1 MIIIWIMSESQ
12 KNELL
17 INKTSLLSG
26 GFMIKEFRG
35 KYYFLSNFYEAPIT
49 YEGITYQN
57 NEAAFQSAKVLDMSV
72 REKFSIL
79 DPSSAK
85 RKGRHVQLRHDWEKV
100 KFDIMY
106 EICKA
111 KFSQNAEL
119 KDKLLATGDEYL
131 EEGNTWGDRIWGTV
145 NGKGQ
150 NNLGKILMRVR
161 EELR

>member
-1 MIIIWIMSESQ
+1 MPNES
-12 KNELL
+12 
-17 INKTSLLSG
+17 SLLSG

-35 KYYFLSNFYEAPIT
+35 KYYFLSNFYEAQIT
-49 YEGITYQN
+49 YDGITYQN
-57 NEAAFQSAKVLDMSV
+57 NEAAFQSAKVLDRSV
-72 REKFSIL
+72 REKFSML

-85 RKGRHVQLRHDWEKV
+85 RKGRHAQLRHDWEKV

-106 EICKA
+106 EICMA
-111 KFSQNAEL
+111 KFSQNEEL
-119 KDKLLATGDEYL
+119 KIKLLETRDEYL

-161 EELR
+161 EELK